1 MLLNFNWKEWW
12 LIGIAVLILGES
24 GSGKSASLRNF
35 KKEDVGILNVASKPL
50 PFRNTNGLVTV
61 NKATY
66 SMIRGAVT
74 SPNRLS
80 YVIDDAQY
88 LMAFESFDKA
98 NITGYTKFTEM
109 AKNYEEML
117 RTIQEDTSPDTIV
130 YVMQHIDT
138 DENGKVKAKTLGK
151 MLDQQLTIEGLFSIV
166 LLAKADERRHYF
178 VTQSDGTNP
187 CKSPMGMF
195 DEVEIDNDLKM
206 VDDAIREYYGLKKAV
221 APTAKSKSKGE

>member
-1 MLLNFNWKEWW
+1 M
-12 LIGIAVLILGES
+12 ILGES

-66 SMIRGAVT
+66 SMIKGAVT

-88 LMAFESFDKA
+88 LMAFESFDKV

-117 RTIQEDTSPDTIV
+117 RVIQEDTSPDTIV

-138 DENGKVKAKTLGK
+138 DENGKIKAKTLGK

-195 DEVEIDNDLKM
+195 DDVEIDNDLKM
-206 VDDAIREYYGLKKAV
+206 VDDTIREYYGLKKAA
-221 APTAKSKSKGE
+221 APTAKSKPKGE

>member
-1 MLLNFNWKEWW
+1 M
-12 LIGIAVLILGES
+12 
-24 GSGKSASLRNF
+24 
-35 KKEDVGILNVASKPL
+35 ASKPL

-66 SMIRGAVT
+66 SMIKGAVT

-98 NITGYTKFTEM
+98 NIAGFTKFTEM
-109 AKNYEEML
+109 AKNYEGML

-130 YVMQHIDT
+130 YVMQHIET

>member
-1 MLLNFNWKEWW
+1 M
-12 LIGIAVLILGES
+12 GIAVLILGES

-66 SMIRGAVT
+66 SMIKGAVT

-98 NITGYTKFTEM
+98 NIAGYAKFTEM

-138 DENGKVKAKTLGK
+138 DESGKIKAKTLGK

-195 DEVEIDNDLKM
+195 DDVEIDNDLKM
-206 VDDAIREYYGLKKAV
+206 VDDTIREYYGLKKAV
-221 APTAKSKSKGE
+221 ATTAKSKSKGE

>member
-1 MLLNFNWKEWW
+1 M
-12 LIGIAVLILGES
+12 GVAVLILGES
-24 GSGKSASLRNF
+24 GAGKTASLRNF

-50 PFRNTNGLVTV
+50 PFRNTNGLITF

-66 SMIRGAVT
+66 ATIKSAVVT
-74 SPNRLS
+74 PSRPS

-98 NITGYTKFTEM
+98 NITGYGKFTEM

-117 RTIQEDTSPDTIV
+117 RVIQEDTSPDTIV

-195 DEVEIDNDLKM
+195 DDIEIDNDLKM
-206 VDDAIREYYGLKKAV
+206 VDDTIREYYGLKKAS
-221 APTAKSKSKGE
+221 APKKAKGE

>member
-1 MLLNFNWKEWW
+1 M
-12 LIGIAVLILGES
+12 GIAVLVLGES
-24 GSGKSASLRNF
+24 GAGKTASLRNF

-50 PFRNTNGLVTV
+50 PFRNTNGLVAV
-61 NKATY
+61 NRVGYKNIYDA
-66 SMIRGAVT
+66 IKEG
-74 SPNRLS
+74 NRPS
-80 YVIDDAQY
+80 WVIDDAQY
-88 LMAFESFDKA
+88 LMAFESFA
-98 NITGYTKFTEM
+98 NANVAGYAKFTTM

-117 RTIQEDTSPDTIV
+117 RFVQEGTSTDTIV
-130 YVMQHIDT
+130 YVMQHIET

-195 DEVEIDNDLKM
+195 DDIEIDNDLKM
-206 VDDAIREYYGLKKAV
+206 VDDTIREYYGLKKAV
-221 APTAKSKSKGE
+221 APTAKNKAKGE

>member
-1 MLLNFNWKEWW
+1 M
-12 LIGIAVLILGES
+12 GIAVLILGES

-66 SMIRGAVT
+66 SMIKGAVT

-98 NITGYTKFTEM
+98 NIAGYTKFTEM

-117 RTIQEDTSPDTIV
+117 RVIQEDTSPDTIV

-138 DENGKVKAKTLGK
+138 DENGKIKAKTLGK

-206 VDDAIREYYGLKKAV
+206 VDDTIREYYGLKKAT

>member
-1 MLLNFNWKEWW
+1 M
-12 LIGIAVLILGES
+12 GIAVLVLGES
-24 GSGKSASLRNF
+24 GAGKTASLRNF
-35 KKEDVGILNVASKPL
+35 KKEDIGIFNVASKPL
-50 PFRNTNGLVTV
+50 PFRNTNGLIAF
-61 NKATY
+61 NKANYATIK
-66 SMIRGAVT
+66 SAVVT
-74 SPNRLS
+74 PSRPS

-98 NITGYTKFTEM
+98 NITGYGKFTEM

-117 RTIQEDTSPDTIV
+117 RVIQEDTSPDTIV

-195 DEVEIDNDLKM
+195 DDIDNDLKM
-206 VDDAIREYYGLKKAV
+206 VDDTIREYYGLKKAS
-221 APTAKSKSKGE
+221 APKKAKGE

>member
-1 MLLNFNWKEWW
+1 M
-12 LIGIAVLILGES
+12 GES

-66 SMIRGAVT
+66 GMIKGAVT

-98 NITGYTKFTEM
+98 NIAGYTKFTEM

-117 RTIQEDTSPDTIV
+117 RVIQEDTSPDTIV

-138 DENGKVKAKTLGK
+138 DENGKIKAKTLGK

-195 DEVEIDNDLKM
+195 DDVEIDNDLKM
-206 VDDAIREYYGLKKAV
+206 VDDTIREYYVLKKAFS
-221 APTAKSKSKGE
+221 PTAKSKPKGE

>member
-1 MLLNFNWKEWW
+1 M
-12 LIGIAVLILGES
+12 GIAVLILGES

-61 NKATY
+61 NKVTY
-66 SMIRGAVT
+66 SMIKGAVT

-80 YVIDDAQY
+80 YVVDDAQY

-98 NITGYTKFTEM
+98 NVPGYGKFTEL

-206 VDDAIREYYGLKKAV
+206 VDDTIREYYGLKKLA

>member
-1 MLLNFNWKEWW
+1 M
-12 LIGIAVLILGES
+12 ILGES

-66 SMIRGAVT
+66 SMIKGAVT

-88 LMAFESFDKA
+88 LMAFESFDKV
-98 NITGYTKFTEM
+98 NITGFTKFTEM

-117 RTIQEDTSPDTIV
+117 RVIQEDTSPDTIT
-130 YVMQHIDT
+130 YVMQHIET

-151 MLDQQLTIEGLFSIV
+151 MLDQQLTVEGLFSIV

-195 DEVEIDNDLKM
+195 DDVEIDNDLKM
-206 VDDAIREYYGLKKAV
+206 VDDIIREYYGLKKAV
-221 APTAKSKSKGE
+221 APKKAKGE

>member
-1 MLLNFNWKEWW
+1 M
-12 LIGIAVLILGES
+12 ILGES

-66 SMIRGAVT
+66 SMIKGAVT

-117 RTIQEDTSPDTIV
+117 RTIQEDTSHDTIV
-130 YVMQHIDT
+130 YVMQHIET

-195 DEVEIDNDLKM
+195 DDVEIDNDLKM
-206 VDDAIREYYGLKKAV
+206 VDDTIREYYGLKKAA
-221 APTAKSKSKGE
+221 APTANSKSKGE

>member
-1 MLLNFNWKEWW
+1 M
-12 LIGIAVLILGES
+12 GIAVLILGES
-24 GSGKSASLRNF
+24 GSGKSASMRNF

-66 SMIRGAVT
+66 SMIKGAVT

-80 YVIDDAQY
+80 YVVDDAQY

-98 NITGYTKFTEM
+98 NVPGYGKFTEL

-138 DENGKVKAKTLGK
+138 DESGKVKAKTLGK

-206 VDDAIREYYGLKKAV
+206 VDDTIREYYGLKKAV
-221 APTAKSKSKGE
+221 APTTKSKPKGE

>member
-1 MLLNFNWKEWW
+1 M
-12 LIGIAVLILGES
+12 GIAVLVLGES

-66 SMIRGAVT
+66 SMIKSAVVT
-74 SPNRLS
+74 PNRLS

-88 LMAFESFDKA
+88 LMAFESFDKV
-98 NITGYTKFTEM
+98 NITGYTKFSEM

-130 YVMQHIDT
+130 YVLQHIET

-195 DEVEIDNDLKM
+195 EDVEIDNDLKM
-206 VDDAIREYYGLKKAV
+206 VDDTIREYYGLKKAV
-221 APTAKSKSKGE
+221 APIAKEQV

>member
-1 MLLNFNWKEWW
+1 M
-12 LIGIAVLILGES
+12 GES

-66 SMIRGAVT
+66 SMIKWAVT

-98 NITGYTKFTEM
+98 NIAGYTKFTEM

-117 RTIQEDTSPDTIV
+117 RVIQEDTSPDTIV
-130 YVMQHIDT
+130 YVMQHIET
-138 DENGKVKAKTLGK
+138 DENGKIKAKTLGK

-166 LLAKADERRHYF
+166 LLAKANERRHYF

-195 DEVEIDNDLKM
+195 DDIEIDNDLKM
-206 VDDAIREYYGLKKAV
+206 VDDTIREYYGLKKAT
-221 APTAKSKSKGE
+221 APKKAKCE

>member
-1 MLLNFNWKEWW
+1 M
-12 LIGIAVLILGES
+12 LGES
-24 GSGKSASLRNF
+24 GAGKTASLRNF

-50 PFRNTNGLVTV
+50 PFRNTNGLITF
-61 NKATY
+61 NKANYATIK
-66 SMIRGAVT
+66 SAVVT
-74 SPNRLS
+74 PSRPS

-98 NITGYTKFTEM
+98 NITGYGKFTEM

-117 RTIQEDTSPDTIV
+117 RVIQEDTSPDTIV

-195 DEVEIDNDLKM
+195 DDVEIDNDLKM
-206 VDDAIREYYGLKKAV
+206 VDDTIREYYGLKKV
-221 APTAKSKSKGE
+221 SAPKKAKGE

>member
-1 MLLNFNWKEWW
+1 M
-12 LIGIAVLILGES
+12 GIAVLVLGES
-24 GSGKSASLRNF
+24 GSGKSASMRNF

-66 SMIRGAVT
+66 SMIKGAVT

-80 YVIDDAQY
+80 YVVDDAQY

-98 NITGYTKFTEM
+98 NVPGYGKFTEL

-138 DENGKVKAKTLGK
+138 DESGKVKAKTLGK

-195 DEVEIDNDLKM
+195 DDIEIDNDLKM
-206 VDDAIREYYGLKKAV
+206 VDDTIREYYGLKKVV
-221 APTAKSKSKGE
+221 APTAKSKPKGE